1 MDFINPESVGGTQY
15 NLDAG
20 RTSVTQVPGEKRGL
34 CFNTMYL
41 VLWNTGVLGILI
53 PPMLA
58 MKMNYDGDQVLQII
72 PEHKDQVE
80 CFQRVCRTFQLD
92 LWKPLQ
98 PEDIN
103 VRSVVHVRIPSIAL
117 QPVNEAMLHCSLSFK
132 ILVDNLSQ
140 LTGSPKET
148 RIRQQRSTSDYDY
161 TKYHPMEEIYDW
173 INLMTEKHGDLVT
186 QHNLG
191 FTYES
196 RPIHYLKIS
205 KPSNDPKKIIWMD
218 CGIHAREWIAPAFCQ
233 WFVKEIV
240 LNHQRDSRIQK
251 VLKNID
257 LYVLPVLNI
266 DGYIY
271 TWTTDR
277 LWRKSRSKHENGTC
291 YGVDLNRNFNV
302 KWCSFGSSTNCTSNL
317 FCGTS
322 PVSEPETKAVV
333 DFVEIR
339 KSEMICF
346 LTIHSYSQFI
356 LTAHGYTKN
365 LPNSYNETI
374 KVAEM
379 AASEL
384 KKKYGTVYKV
394 GSFANLLYEASG
406 TSQDWVHDLG
416 IEFSYTIE
424 LRDNG
429 TYQFVLPEDQIQP
442 TCEETM
448 AGVLKII
455 EYVNDKYFPN
465 QASKTC
471 GNLYS
476 YAFLSTFLTV
486 LLLT

>member
-1 MDFINPESVGGTQY
+1 MEPNTQDCGQLALAISIPAK
-15 NLDAG
+15 NRLK
-20 RTSVTQVPGEKRGL
+20 RKKGERFSSSNK
-34 CFNTMYL
+34 MYL
-41 VLWNTGVLGILI
+41 ILWNAGVLGILL
-53 PPMLA
+53 PQVLG
-58 MKMNYDGDQVLQII
+58 MKINYDGDQVLQLI
-72 PEHKDQVE
+72 PQHKDQVL
-80 CFQRVCRTFQLD
+80 CLQQIFRSSQLD

-103 VRSVVHVRIPSIAL
+103 VRSVVHVRIPFVAL
-117 QPVNEAMLHCSLSFK
+117 QPVKEAMLHCSLSFK
-132 ILVDNLSQ
+132 ILVHNVSQ
-140 LTGSPKET
+140 LIGNPEET
-148 RIRQQRSTSDYDY
+148 RMRRRRFILDYNY
-161 TKYHPMEEIYDW
+161 TRYHPMEDIYDW
-173 INLMTEKHGDLVT
+173 INLMTEKHSDLVT

-191 FTYES
+191 LTYES
-196 RPIHYLKIS
+196 RPMHYLKIS
-205 KPSNDPKKIIWMD
+205 KLSKDPKKIIWID

-240 LNHQRDSRIQK
+240 QNHQKDPRIQK
-251 VLKNID
+251 ILKNID

-271 TWTTDR
+271 TWTTER

-302 KWCSFGSSTNCTSNL
+302 KWCNSGSSTNCSSNSY
-317 FCGTS
+317 CGVS

-333 DFVEIR
+333 DFVERR

-346 LTIHSYSQFI
+346 LTIHSYSQYI
-356 LTAHGYTKN
+356 LTAYGYSKD
-365 LPNSYNETI
+365 LPKSYNETI
-374 KVAEM
+374 KVAAM
-379 AASEL
+379 AASAL
-384 KKKYGTVYKV
+384 KKRHGTVYKV

-429 TYQFVLPEDQIQP
+429 TYHFVLPEDQIQP

-448 AGVLKII
+448 DGVMTII

-465 QASKTC
+465 QASTSYR
-471 GNLYS
+471 NLYL
-476 YAFLSTFLTV
+476 YALLSTFLTIA
-486 LLLT
+486 LLT